1 MSERSILYIVVP
13 CYNESEVLPI
23 SSVIFK
29 DKIDS
34 LIAAGKVSERSK
46 VVFIDDGSKDNTWEI
61 IDSLCKSD
69 TRFAG
74 VKLSRNRGHQNALL
88 GGMATVVDD
97 CDMMVSIDAD
107 VQDDVD
113 AIDKMVD
120 KYHEGYEVVYGVRS
134 ARKTDSFFKR
144 TTAQGFYKLMLAMGV
159 ETVYNHADFRLM
171 SKTAVKAML
180 EFKEVNL
187 FLRGLVPL
195 VGYKSTSV
203 EYERK
208 ERLAGESK
216 YPLKKM
222 LTFAIDGI
230 TSFSIKPIRLITSI
244 GFFALFACVIYTIY
258 ALVRYFMGLTVAG
271 WLSTT
276 LSVWLFGSLNL
287 IGIGV
292 VGEYIGKIYLETKGR
307 PRFIIEKYID
317 NKSDSEEA

>member
-244 GFFALFACVIYTIY
+244 GFIALFACVIYTIY